1 MANDHDRRS
10 TITDELLLG
19 ARQLIAAK
27 RVLAAA
33 MPRGYVHDY
42 AILILYSLYIAAAH
56 DTAMTAPEI
65 SAATT
70 GDMLITRRWMSAMES
85 DALVEAVD
93 PAAHPVRW
101 QLTATGID
109 KATATLMAIARAR
122 HICSMEATPP
132 AAATDHYN
140 GRA

>member
-10 TITDELLLG
+10 TITDELVLG

-42 AILILYSLYIAAAH
+42 AILILYSLYVAAAQ

-70 GDMLITRRWMSAMES
+70 GDMPITRRWMSAMEN

-93 PAAHPVRW
+93 PAAQPVRW
-101 QLTATGID
+101 QLTANGID

-122 HICSMEATPP
+122 HIYRMEATLPP
-132 AAATDHYN
+132 AATDHRT
-140 GRA
+140 GRI